1 MPEILFFIKDLEL
14 GTKLSSTCIDL
25 GFQVEFSDENTDP
38 DNFGEKVQMAIVD
51 MDEKVFLSVGLISE
65 LKWRGLK
72 VVGIMN
78 KINNRDQSKLT
89 SAGCDIIITRSSIL
103 KNIPNLVSE
112 LLNKDY

>member
-25 GFQVEFSDENTDP
+25 GFQVEFSDENTDH
-38 DNFGEKVQMAIVD
+38 DNFCEKVQMAIVD

-65 LKWRGLK
+65 LKRRGLK

-78 KINNRDQSKLT
+78 TINNRD
-89 SAGCDIIITRSSIL
+89 
-103 KNIPNLVSE
+103 
-112 LLNKDY
+112 